1 MENSFDLLEEKV
13 RRTVDLVKRL
23 RKENKGLEEDLQ
35 RARGRLDQAEKT
47 LRALESERGVH
58 SEKAG
63 QAEGLAKEIKVLRQ
77 EREEV
82 RSRIAKLVE
91 ALDGLDSV

>member
-47 LRALESERGVH
+47 LQALEGERGAH

-63 QAEGLAKEIKVLRQ
+63 QAEALGKEIKVLRQ
-77 EREEV
+77 EREDV
-82 RSRIAKLVE
+82 RTRIAKLVE
-91 ALDGLDSV
+91 ALEGVE

>member
-1 MENSFDLLEEKV
+1 MENTFDLLEEKV

-47 LRALESERGVH
+47 LHALEGERGTH
-58 SEKAG
+58 NEKAG
-63 QAEGLAKEIKVLRQ
+63 QAEALAKEIKVLRQ
-77 EREEV
+77 EREDV
-82 RSRIAKLVE
+82 RGRIGKLVE
-91 ALDGLDSV
+91 ALEGLE

>member
-1 MENSFDLLEEKV
+1 METSFDLLEEKV

-47 LRALESERGVH
+47 LHALEGERGAQ
-58 SEKAG
+58 SAKAG
-63 QAEGLAKEIKVLRQ
+63 QTEGLAKEIKVLRQ

-82 RSRIAKLVE
+82 RGRIAKLVE
-91 ALDGLDSV
+91 ALEGVE